1 MLGLVAQS
9 YPTLYNPMDCS
20 LTGFSVRGDS
30 PGKNTGVVC
39 HTLLQGLIPGIE
51 LGSPALLVGS
61 LPADL
66 QGKACHPTIPLLL
79 AKVRDYYFTN
89 VNFLHSSLPS
99 PQMRVTEM
107 VIEEPCFLK
116 LLM

>member
-1 MLGLVAQS
+1 MATIVCLAAQS
-9 YPTLYNPMDCS
+9 CLTFCDPMDSS
-20 LTGFSVRGDS
+20 LPDNSVRGDS

-89 VNFLHSSLPS
+89 VNFLHSSLLPTDES
-99 PQMRVTEM
+99 H
-107 VIEEPCFLK
+107 
-116 LLM
+116 

>member
-1 MLGLVAQS
+1 
-9 YPTLYNPMDCS
+9 MDCS
-20 LTGFSVRGDS
+20 PPGFSVRGDS